1 MDISKLDVVKL
12 SNEGFPCII
21 KNPKT
26 GEDTDIVI
34 TIKGIY
40 ADRFRDESELA
51 DDVEK
56 TAALLAKFTVGWSGI
71 EEGGSLL
78 EFSENTAKR
87 IYRDFPIIRGQVLAA
102 ALDVRN
108 FIKD

>member
-12 SNEGFPCII
+12 SNEGFRCVI

-26 GEDTDIVI
+26 GDDTDIVV
-34 TIKGIY
+34 TVKGVY
-40 ADRFRDESELA
+40 ADKFRDESEQA

-56 TAALLAKFTVGWSGI
+56 TATFLSKFTVAWENV
-71 EEGGSLL
+71 EENGKPLK
-78 EFSENTAKR
+78 FTPENVAR
-87 IYRDFPIIRGQVLAA
+87 VYRDFPIIRGQVLAA
-102 ALDVRN
+102 AMDVRN